1 MVGALVSCAR
11 LEILALVSVSDFG
24 LSMFCALAPVANAH
38 ASANRQIV
46 FLGFILDVFLY
57 CEKE

>member
-11 LEILALVSVSDFG
+11 LEILALVSASDVG
-24 LSMFCALAPVANAH
+24 LLISCALAPVANAQ

-46 FLGFILDVFLY
+46 FLVFI
-57 CEKE
+57 